1 MEIITMDSKVYQ
13 NLEKKINDIAEFV
26 YGTKTIQEDRWL
38 DTDDAAEMLGVST
51 RTLQRLRTDREID
64 YSMLRGRCRYRL
76 SEIERVLNDRII
88 SSNPKTLEELREGYL
103 SSNNR
108 K

>member
-1 MEIITMDSKVYQ
+1 MEIITMDSKAYQ

-26 YGTKTIQEDRWL
+26 YGTKTTQEDRWL

-88 SSNPKTLEELREGYL
+88 SSNPKTLEELREVYL